1 VVNAFHRKDTE
12 SQRKTLKTMKTQFY
26 FFILIFNFILIPAQ
40 EINIVKYLK
49 QIESGEIE
57 KTKTEAKA
65 LLREYPDDPS
75 VQFLNAVITTDGE
88 TALNKYLGIYNNYPQ
103 SRYADASL
111 YRIFSYYYSLGI
123 YKKAENYLTKL
134 KSEYP
139 ASPYIKAADRNIPD
153 EETLTAEETEQPAKV
168 KTEDTYNFTIQAG
181 AFMNISNAKNLK
193 SKLEAEGYFS
203 DVRTK
208 SVGGTIFNVVIVG
221 KFNSEEQAE
230 SLLEALKKN
239 FKLNGRIIPL

>member
-1 VVNAFHRKDTE
+1 MKLHQTILFLLLSFT
-12 SQRKTLKTMKTQFY
+12 TLT
-26 FFILIFNFILIPAQ
+26 AQ

-57 KTKTEAKA
+57 KTRTEAKA

-75 VQFLNAVITTDGE
+75 VQFLNAVITTDGQ
-88 TALNKYLGIYNNYPQ
+88 TALNKYLKIYANYPN

-123 YKKAENYLTKL
+123 YKKAESYLTKL
-134 KSEYP
+134 KEEYP

-153 EETLTAEETEQPAKV
+153 EEIAVAE
-168 KTEDTYNFTIQAG
+168 KTEKPLITKPKADEFNFTIQAG
-181 AFMNISNAKNLK
+181 AFMNIANARNLK
-193 SKLEAEGYFS
+193 KQLEAKGYFS

-221 KFNSEEQAE
+221 KFKEKN
-230 SLLEALKKN
+230 EANYMLNTLKDN
-239 FKLNGRIIPL
+239 FNLNGRTIPF

>member
-1 VVNAFHRKDTE
+1 
-12 SQRKTLKTMKTQFY
+12 MKLQII
-26 FFILIFNFILIPAQ
+26 ILFLILNFIFLPAQ

-57 KTKTEAKA
+57 KTRTEAKA

-88 TALNKYLGIYNNYPQ
+88 TALNKYLNIYNNYPE

-123 YKKAENYLTKL
+123 YKKAESYLAEL

-139 ASPYIKAADRNIPD
+139 ASPYVKAADRNIPD
-153 EETLTAEETEQPAKV
+153 EEIAVAKKTSQHARTKPAAEEF
-168 KTEDTYNFTIQAG
+168 NFTIQAG
-181 AFMNISNAKNLK
+181 AFMNIANARNLK
-193 SKLEAEGYFS
+193 NKLEVEGYFS

-208 SVGGTIFNVVIVG
+208 TVGGTIFNVVIVG
-221 KFNSEEQAE
+221 KFKEKNEAGELLKNLE
-230 SLLEALKKN
+230 SN
-239 FKLNGRIIPL
+239 FKLNGRVIPF